1 MEEVNTHVETSRTV
15 DPMSG
20 TVVKRQHVVRENGL
34 PEDEFALA
42 KFNQVIWY
50 ITHLIVIL
58 IVLRVLFYLLG
69 ANPQG
74 IVSFIYSLTNL
85 FVAPFRGIFPS
96 PSEAGSFFD
105 TAGVVA
111 IAFYYLLAFIITSF
125 LRILSKRNVEQV

>member
-50 ITHLIVIL
+50 LTHLIVIL

-96 PSEAGSFFD
+96 PSESGSFFD

-111 IAFYYLLAFIITSF
+111 IGFYYLLAFIITSF

>member
-96 PSEAGSFFD
+96 PSESGSFFD

-111 IAFYYLLAFIITSF
+111 IGFYYLLAFIVTSF
-125 LRILSKRNVEQV
+125 LRILSKRNVEQI

>member
-1 MEEVNTHVETSRTV
+1 MNEVNTRVETSRTH
-15 DPMSG
+15 DPISG
-20 TVVKRQHVVRENGL
+20 TVTKRQHVVRENGL
-34 PEDEFALA
+34 AEDEFALA

-96 PSEAGSFFD
+96 PSESGSFFD

-111 IAFYYLLAFIITSF
+111 IGFYYLLAFIVTSF

>member
-1 MEEVNTHVETSRTV
+1 MEEVNTHVETSRTHN
-15 DPMSG
+15 PISG
-20 TVVKRQHVVRENGL
+20 TVVKKQHVVRENGL

>member
-15 DPMSG
+15 DPISG
-20 TVVKRQHVVRENGL
+20 TVVNKQHVVRGSEMPN
-34 PEDEFALA
+34 DEFALA
-42 KFNQVIWY
+42 KVNQVIWY
-50 ITHLIVIL
+50 ITHLIAIL

-74 IVSFIYSLTNL
+74 IVNFIYSLTNL

-96 PSEAGSFFD
+96 PGEAESFFD

-111 IAFYYLLAFIITSF
+111 IGFYYLLAFIITNF
-125 LRILSKRNVEQV
+125 LRILSKRNIEQV

>member
-1 MEEVNTHVETSRTV
+1 MNEVNTRVETSRTH
-15 DPMSG
+15 DPISG
-20 TVVKRQHVVRENGL
+20 TVTKRQHVVGENGL
-34 PEDEFALA
+34 ADDEFALA

-96 PSEAGSFFD
+96 PSESGSFFD

-111 IAFYYLLAFIITSF
+111 IGFYYLLAFIVTSF

>member
-1 MEEVNTHVETSRTV
+1 MNEINTRVETSRTH
-15 DPMSG
+15 DPISG
-20 TVVKRQHVVRENGL
+20 TVVRKQHVVRENGM

-42 KFNQVIWY
+42 KVNQVIWY
-50 ITHLIVIL
+50 ITHLIAIL

-74 IVSFIYSLTNL
+74 IVNFIYSLTNL

-96 PSEAGSFFD
+96 PSESGSFFD

-111 IAFYYLLAFIITSF
+111 IGFYYLLAFILTSF
-125 LRILSKRNVEQV
+125 LRILSKRSIEQV

>member
-96 PSEAGSFFD
+96 PSESGSFFD

-111 IAFYYLLAFIITSF
+111 IGFYYLLAFIVTSF